1 MPEIKWD
8 TNLYTN
14 KHSFVTKYGED
25 LIGWLHPQEGER
37 ILDLGCGT
45 GELTFEISESG
56 AEVVGMDNSQ
66 EMILKAKAT
75 YPHLQFERKDGTDF
89 QFDEKFDA
97 VFSNATLHWINDQ
110 QNTIKCIYNNLKTG
124 GRFVFEMGG
133 KRNIERIANAIKR
146 AMIEEGFSDE
156 LSKDFWFFPSV
167 AEYATLLERQG
178 FTVTS
183 ALYFERKTPL
193 TGEDGMRDWINMFAS
208 FFFKKISKEQ
218 AEKVIAKAIEYLRPA
233 SYRDGIWYA
242 DYIRLRMKAVKSV

>member
-8 TNLYTN
+8 TSLYN
-14 KHSFVTKYGED
+14 EKHSFVTKYGED
-25 LIGWLHPQEGER
+25 LIGWLHPQKGER

-45 GELTFEISESG
+45 GQLTFEISESG
-56 AEVVGMDNSQ
+56 AEVVGMDNSP
-66 EMILKAKAT
+66 EMISKAKAN
-75 YPHLQFERKDGTDF
+75 YPHLRFEVKNATNF

-110 QNTIKCIYNNLKTG
+110 RNVIKCIYNNLKED

-133 KRNIERIANAIKR
+133 KRNIERIATALERTI
-146 AMIEEGFSDE
+146 AQEGLADK

-167 AEYATLLERQG
+167 AEYATLLEQRG

-183 ALYFERKTPL
+183 ALYFERETPL
-193 TGEDGMRDWINMFAS
+193 TGEDGMGDWIKMFAS

-218 AEKVIAKAIEYLRPA
+218 SEQIISKAMDYLRPTN
-233 SYRDGIWYA
+233 YRDGVWYA
-242 DYIRLRMKAVKSV
+242 DYVRLRIKAIKK